1 MGADRKH
8 TWIRLGGSERLP
20 GEWAGISR
28 WKQEIGIQAKAPR
41 WGVQVAGDGGACEE
55 LKVSEENQ
63 KRKQGL
69 GLVGP
74 KGHTEEFGH
83 FPESL

>member
-1 MGADRKH
+1 M
-8 TWIRLGGSERLP
+8 
-20 GEWAGISR
+20 
-28 WKQEIGIQAKAPR
+28 
-41 WGVQVAGDGGACEE
+41 QVAGDGGVCEE
-55 LKVSEENQ
+55 LKVSEENR